1 MISVFIGKTSPLTP
15 LLQGEGNRERVDV
28 LTANLQNV
36 FDDIQTPSLFG
47 EKKTFVLMNVMEDD
61 SIKKEVLER
70 LAELSEAPHDVAI
83 VVDSM
88 LAADVKKFEKVGT
101 VHKALEKEKKAE
113 VFNPFG
119 LANAF
124 ATGDKKKTWLAF
136 QEVLAHEDEMEK
148 THGMIWWKLKDM
160 MTKKSS
166 VPKEKLDAMARR
178 LVSIYHESRLGGL
191 GMKERLEEFFLTLD
205 KK

>member
-1 MISVFIGKTSPLTP
+1 MINVYVGKQKKPIV
-15 LLQGEGNRERVDV
+15 GERVD
-28 LTANLQNV
+28 LLSANITLL
-36 FDDIQTPSLFG
+36 FDEIQTPSLFG
-47 EKKTFVLMNVMEDD
+47 EKKTFVLMNVMEND

-70 LAELSEAPHDVAI
+70 LAELEETPHDVAI

-101 VHKALEKEKKAE
+101 IHKSLEKEKKAE
-113 VFNPFG
+113 AFNPFG

-205 KK
+205 EK